1 MSSDLIAQL
10 KAQLVQLGEQSS
22 LNYSLGQTPEGNPVI
37 LAGDFPVFR
46 CRAGELG
53 EAHAQ
58 LVVAAIPA
66 LTLLLGGSQAVAPCA
81 PRATESSAPCA
92 SDVAAVVKER
102 IVSAISLQPE
112 LAPKAGLMA
121 KLIFAAVEP
130 FVAGQQLEQAPVRGQ
145 PGPAAAPQVDA
156 LRQEVS
162 ESLVD
167 WLSSN
172 ASFPLSEEAF
182 ANAIVEWEASNA
194 T

>member
-10 KAQLVQLGEQSS
+10 KAQLAQLGEQSS
-22 LNYSLGQTPEGNPVI
+22 LSYSLGQTPEGNPVI
-37 LAGDFPVFR
+37 LAGDYPVFR

-58 LVVAAIPA
+58 LVVAAIPS
-66 LTLLLGGSQAVAPCA
+66 LSLLLGGPQAESPSAPRASESSVPCA
-81 PRATESSAPCA
+81 P
-92 SDVAAVVKER
+92 DVAAVVKER
-102 IVSAISLQPE
+102 IVTAVSLQPE

-130 FVAGQQLEQAPVRGQ
+130 FLAGQQQEQASVRAQ
-145 PGPAAAPQVDA
+145 PAPAAAQSVSA
-156 LRQEVS
+156 LRNEVS

-172 ASFPLSEEAF
+172 AAFPLSEEAF
-182 ANAIVEWEASNA
+182 ATAICEWEASNA